1 MVSLENRTDYSLRI
15 NESHKLTAFN
25 NLLLGKDIVSFQK
38 EDLNESDEIYLG
50 LVNGIHSNDQ
60 AAFENYYNKKNK
72 SHPSKESPS
81 PFVSDDFLIFC
92 LIVGITK
99 FRLNNSWIKTIVSIR
114 SRNAITITLE
124 NILNEN
130 YYSKSNLYEIV
141 LMYFQL
147 NNPSLIT
154 NDFLNNTYKS
164 IVENTTLF
172 DSKSDFQILCA
183 VRAYDLIIELK
194 VSPEGSEINLLKEFN
209 SSFLKRIKILSWF
222 IQTVLLVAL
231 LYATIELIS
240 FKPTVKEF
248 FDKIGSVLKIFGLF
262 GISQLG
268 NIFPIIK
275 RKSYET
281 LLRILGYPKALVK
294 EVHKKEGN

>member
-1 MVSLENRTDYSLRI
+1 LRI